1 MRKLRLALLPA
12 IVAAAELLG
21 TASANGYFR
30 TK

>member
-12 IVAAAELLG
+12 LIAATELIG
-21 TASANGYFR
+21 TATAQGYFR